1 MAYYSI
7 LGFNKEPFSTSPDP
21 SFFYLTKEH
30 DMALTNILIELHLKR
45 GLSVIFGDIGTGK
58 TSLSRLLVQE
68 LNKRGNMLFHIVLN
82 PAYQGEAQFLRSLI
96 RNFNVEVDTNPDR
109 IQDDILELRDIFE
122 QFLIHKTIHERQTVV
137 LIIDEAQKLDMAT
150 LETLRVLLNFETN
163 EFKLLQLVLLGQVEL
178 YPKIVNMPNFMDRIS
193 FKYTLNPLDARE
205 TRELINY
212 RVKAAGYNSRMDL
225 FLDEAMNEIY
235 NYTRGYPRKITKLC
249 HQILKEL
256 ILQNKQAVDRVLV
269 RDVIE
274 KDRQFQVGGLMGP
287 NAGADLPVRSQTPLT
302 DHGRSS
308 RDSGFGHSG
317 HSSDH
322 FGPGYN

>member
-7 LGFNKEPFSTSPDP
+7 LGFQKEPFSTSPDP
-21 SFFYLTKEH
+21 LFFYLTKEH

-68 LNKRGNMLFHIVLN
+68 LNKRGNMLFHIIIN
-82 PAYQGEAQFLRSLI
+82 PVFQDEAQFLRGLI
-96 RNFNVEVDTNPDR
+96 QNFNAESDVGLDSAKA
-109 IQDDILELRDIFE
+109 DILELRDAFE
-122 QFLIHKTIHERQTVV
+122 KFLIHKAVHDRQTVV
-137 LIIDEAQKLDMAT
+137 LIIDEAQKLDAAT

-178 YPKIVNMPNFMDRIS
+178 YPKIVSMPNFMDRIS
-193 FKYTLNPLDARE
+193 FKYTLNPLDAKE
-205 TRELINY
+205 TKELINF

-235 NYTRGYPRKITKLC
+235 NYTRGYPRKITKVC
-249 HQILKEL
+249 HQVLKEL
-256 ILQNKQAVDRVLV
+256 ILQNKQAADRVLV

-274 KDRQFQVGGLMGP
+274 KDRQFQFGGALG
-287 NAGADLPVRSQTPLT
+287 LPGT
-302 DHGRSS
+302 DVK
-308 RDSGFGHSG
+308 
-317 HSSDH
+317 DH
-322 FGPGYN
+322 L

>member
-7 LGFNKEPFSTSPDP
+7 LGFQKEPFSTSPDP
-21 SFFYLTKEH
+21 LFFYLTKEH

-68 LNKRGNMLFHIVLN
+68 LNKRGNMLFHIILN
-82 PAYQGEAQFLRSLI
+82 PVFQDEAQFLRGLI
-96 RNFNVEVDTNPDR
+96 QNFNAESDVGLDSAKA
-109 IQDDILELRDIFE
+109 DILELRDAFE
-122 QFLIHKTIHERQTVV
+122 KFLIHKAVHDRQTVV
-137 LIIDEAQKLDMAT
+137 LIIDEAQKLDAAT

-178 YPKIVNMPNFMDRIS
+178 YPKIVSMPNFMDRIS
-193 FKYTLNPLDARE
+193 FKYTLNPLDAKE
-205 TRELINY
+205 TKELINF

-235 NYTRGYPRKITKLC
+235 NYTRGYPRKITKVC
-249 HQILKEL
+249 HQVLKEL
-256 ILQNKQAVDRVLV
+256 ILQNKQAADRVLV

-274 KDRQFQVGGLMGP
+274 KDRQFQFGGALG
-287 NAGADLPVRSQTPLT
+287 LPGT
-302 DHGRSS
+302 DVK
-308 RDSGFGHSG
+308 
-317 HSSDH
+317 DH
-322 FGPGYN
+322 L